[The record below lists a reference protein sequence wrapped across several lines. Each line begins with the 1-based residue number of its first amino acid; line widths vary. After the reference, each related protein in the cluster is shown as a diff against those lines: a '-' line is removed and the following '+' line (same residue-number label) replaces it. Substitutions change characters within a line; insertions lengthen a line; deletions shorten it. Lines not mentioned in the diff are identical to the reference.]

1 LPSHRRHRVTAK
13 TLVENG
19 GKQVRVLVKNT
30 ARKRKSRKAPAS
42 MVSLGGQQMKLTRR
56 NLLAGA
62 AGIAAAPLWPS
73 ISANA
78 AAPLADKQ
86 APSFYRYKVGDVQVN
101 AIFDGSTTFDLTDS
115 FVLNAKKDEVS
126 AALDKAFLPK
136 DKMTLLFT
144 PLAINIGGKTVVIDT
159 GMGGASLAASK
170 GQNGQFVTN
179 LVAAGIDPKSV
190 DMVVISHFH
199 GDHIN
204 GLLNA
209 DNTLAFPNA
218 EVMVPAVEWKYFM
231 DDGEMSRAPEGRMQT
246 VFKNA
251 RRVLEAGLKKK
262 ATPYEWGKEVVP
274 GLLAVETI
282 GHTPGHTSYV
292 LSSGSDKV
300 FIQSDVTNHPALFVV
315 NPGWRAFFDQDAAQA
330 ETTRRKIYD
339 MLVAEKMRVQGF
351 HYPFPGLGNVVKDGS
366 GYRLVPAQWNPV
378 I

>member
-1 LPSHRRHRVTAK
+1 MELSRRHV
-13 TLVENG
+13 
-19 GKQVRVLVKNT
+19 
-30 ARKRKSRKAPAS
+30 
-42 MVSLGGQQMKLTRR
+42 
-56 NLLAGA
+56 LAGA
-62 AGIAAAPLWPS
+62 AGVAAAPLLS
-73 ISANA
+73 GISANA
-78 AAPLADKQ
+78 AAPMADKQ
-86 APSFYRYKVGDVQVN
+86 APSFYRYKVGDAQVT
-101 AIFDGSTTFDLTDS
+101 AVFDGSTTFDLNDK
-115 FVLNAKKDEVS
+115 FVTNAKLEEVS

-144 PLAINIGGKTVVIDT
+144 PLVVNAGGKTIVIDT
-159 GMGGASLAASK
+159 GMGGAALAASK

-179 LVAAGIDPKSV
+179 LAAAGVDPKSV

-209 DNTLAFPNA
+209 DNTPAFPNA
-218 EVMVPAVEWKYFM
+218 ELLVPSTEWKYFM

-251 RRVLEAGLKKK
+251 RRVLETGMKKK
-262 ATPYEWGKEVVP
+262 ATPYEWGKEVAP

-282 GHTPGHTSYV
+282 GHTPGHTSYI

-330 ETTRRKIYD
+330 ETTRRKVYD

-351 HYPFPGLGNVVKDGS
+351 HYPFPGLGNVVKDGN
-366 GYRLVPAQWNPV
+366 GYRLIPAQWNPV

>member
-1 LPSHRRHRVTAK
+1 
-13 TLVENG
+13 
-19 GKQVRVLVKNT
+19 
-30 ARKRKSRKAPAS
+30 
-42 MVSLGGQQMKLTRR
+42 MKLTRR
-56 NLLAGA
+56 HLLAGA
-62 AGIAAAPLWPS
+62 AGIATAPLLPFV
-73 ISANA
+73 SAQA
-78 AAPLADKQ
+78 AAPLAEKQ

-101 AIFDGSTTFDLTDS
+101 AIFDGSLTFDLNDS
-115 FVLNAKKDEVS
+115 FVLNAKKDEVN
-126 AALDKAFLPK
+126 AALDKAFLPQ

-159 GMGGASLAASK
+159 GMGGASLTASK

-251 RRVLEAGLKKK
+251 RRVLETGLKKK

>member
-1 LPSHRRHRVTAK
+1 
-13 TLVENG
+13 
-19 GKQVRVLVKNT
+19 
-30 ARKRKSRKAPAS
+30 
-42 MVSLGGQQMKLTRR
+42 MKLTRR
-56 NLLAGA
+56 HVLAGA
-62 AGIAAAPLWPS
+62 AGIASAPLLPA

-78 AAPLADKQ
+78 AAPVADKQ
-86 APSFYRYKVGDVQVN
+86 APSFYRYKVGDAQVN
-101 AIFDGSTTFDLTDS
+101 AIFDGSSTFDLTDN
-115 FVLNAKKDEVS
+115 FVLNAKKDEVN

-144 PLAINIGGKTVVIDT
+144 PLAIQAGGKTIVVDT
-159 GMGGASLAASK
+159 GNGGAAYAASK
-170 GQNGQFVTN
+170 GVTGQFVTN
-179 LVAAGIDPKSV
+179 LTAAGIDPKSV

-218 EVMVPAVEWKYFM
+218 EVMVPSVEWKYFM

-251 RRVLEAGLKKK
+251 RRVLEAGLQKK
-262 ATPYEWGKEVVP
+262 ATPYEWGKEIVP
-274 GLLAVETI
+274 GLLAVETT
-282 GHTPGHTSYV
+282 GHTPGHTSFV
-292 LSSGSDKV
+292 LSSGSDKL

-315 NPGWRAFFDQDAAQA
+315 NPNWRAFFDQDPAQA
-330 ETTRRKIYD
+330 ETTRRKTYD

-351 HYPFPGLGNVVKDGS
+351 HYPFPGLGNVVKEGS

-378 I
+378 L

>member
-1 LPSHRRHRVTAK
+1 
-13 TLVENG
+13 
-19 GKQVRVLVKNT
+19 
-30 ARKRKSRKAPAS
+30 
-42 MVSLGGQQMKLTRR
+42 MKLTRR
-56 NLLAGA
+56 HLLAGT
-62 AGIAAAPLWPS
+62 AGIATAPLLPS
-73 ISANA
+73 VSAQA
-78 AAPLADKQ
+78 AAPMAEKQ

-101 AIFDGSTTFDLTDS
+101 AIFDGSLTFDLNDG
-115 FVLNAKKDEVS
+115 FVLNAKKDEVN
-126 AALDKAFLPK
+126 AALDKAFLPQ

-159 GMGGASLAASK
+159 GMGGASLTASK

-251 RRVLEAGLKKK
+251 RRVLETGLKKK

>member
-1 LPSHRRHRVTAK
+1 
-13 TLVENG
+13 
-19 GKQVRVLVKNT
+19 
-30 ARKRKSRKAPAS
+30 
-42 MVSLGGQQMKLTRR
+42 MDLTRR
-56 NLLAGA
+56 HALAGA
-62 AGIAAAPLWPS
+62 AALAASPLLSAAPASAAAPV
-73 ISANA
+73 
-78 AAPLADKQ
+78 ADKQ
-86 APSFYRYKVGDVQVN
+86 APSFYRYKVGDIQVN
-101 AIFDGSTTFDLTDS
+101 AIFDGSTTFALDEK
-115 FVLNAKKDEVS
+115 FVPNAKVEEVS

-144 PLAINIGGKTVVIDT
+144 PLAIHTGGKTIVIDT
-159 GMGGASLAASK
+159 GMGGAALAASK

-179 LVAAGIDPKSV
+179 LTAAGIDPKSV

-209 DNTLAFPNA
+209 DNSLAFPNA

-231 DDGEMSRAPEGRMQT
+231 DDGEMSRAPEGRMQG

-262 ATPYEWGKEVVP
+262 ATPYEWGKDVVP

-300 FIQSDVTNHPALFVV
+300 FIQSDVTNHPALFVA
-315 NPGWRAFFDQDAAQA
+315 NPGWRAFFDQDPAQA
-330 ETTRRKIYD
+330 ETTRRKTYE

-351 HYPFPGLGNVVKDGS
+351 HYPFPGLGNVVKDGG

-378 I
+378 L

>member
-1 LPSHRRHRVTAK
+1 
-13 TLVENG
+13 
-19 GKQVRVLVKNT
+19 
-30 ARKRKSRKAPAS
+30 
-42 MVSLGGQQMKLTRR
+42 MKLTRR
-56 NLLAGA
+56 HLLAGA
-62 AGIAAAPLWPS
+62 AGIATAPLLPS
-73 ISANA
+73 VSAQA
-78 AAPLADKQ
+78 AAPMAEKQ

-101 AIFDGSTTFDLTDS
+101 AIFDGSLTFDLNDG
-115 FVLNAKKDEVS
+115 FVLNAKKDEVN
-126 AALDKAFLPK
+126 AALDKAFLPQ
-136 DKMTLLFT
+136 DKMTLLLT

-159 GMGGASLAASK
+159 GMGGASLTASK

-231 DDGEMSRAPEGRMQT
+231 DDGEMSVAWT
-246 VFKNA
+246 VKNLFELKNA
-251 RRVLEAGLKKK
+251 RRVLETGLKKK
-262 ATPYEWGKEVVP
+262 ATPYEWGKEVGP

>member
-1 LPSHRRHRVTAK
+1 
-13 TLVENG
+13 
-19 GKQVRVLVKNT
+19 
-30 ARKRKSRKAPAS
+30 
-42 MVSLGGQQMKLTRR
+42 MKLTRR
-56 NLLAGA
+56 HLLAGA
-62 AGIAAAPLWPS
+62 AGIATAPLLPS
-73 ISANA
+73 VSAQA
-78 AAPLADKQ
+78 AAPMAEKQ

-101 AIFDGSTTFDLTDS
+101 AIFDGSLTFDLNDS
-115 FVLNAKKDEVS
+115 FVLNAKKDEVN
-126 AALDKAFLPK
+126 AALDKAFLPQ

-159 GMGGASLAASK
+159 GMGGASLTASK

-251 RRVLEAGLKKK
+251 RRVLETGLKKK

-315 NPGWRAFFDQDAAQA
+315 NPGWRAFFDQDPAQA
-330 ETTRRKIYD
+330 ETTRRKVYD
-339 MLVAEKMRVQGF
+339 MLAAEKMRVQGF

>member
-1 LPSHRRHRVTAK
+1 M
-13 TLVENG
+13 E
-19 GKQVRVLVKNT
+19 
-30 ARKRKSRKAPAS
+30 
-42 MVSLGGQQMKLTRR
+42 LTRR
-56 NLLAGA
+56 HALAGA
-62 AGIAAAPLWPS
+62 AAIAASPLLPN
-73 ISANA
+73 ISAKA
-78 AAPLADKQ
+78 AVPLADKQ
-86 APSFYRYKVGDVQVN
+86 APSFYRYKVGDIQVN

-115 FVLNAKKDEVS
+115 FVPNAKKDDVN
-126 AALDKAFLPK
+126 AALDNAFLPK

-144 PLAINIGGKTVVIDT
+144 PLAINTGGKTVVIDT
-159 GMGGASLAASK
+159 GMGGAALASSK
-170 GQNGQFVTN
+170 GANGQFVTN
-179 LVAAGIDPKSV
+179 LAAAGIDPESV
-190 DMVVISHFH
+190 DVVVISHFH
-199 GDHIN
+199 SDHIN

-209 DNTLAFPNA
+209 DGTPAFPNA
-218 EVMVPAVEWKYFM
+218 ELLVPAVEWKYFM
-231 DDGEMSRAPEGRMQT
+231 DDGEMSRAPAGRMEG

-251 RRVLEAGLKKK
+251 RRVLETGMKKK

-315 NPGWRAFFDQDAAQA
+315 NPGWRAFFDQDPAQA
-330 ETTRRKIYD
+330 EATRRKTYD

-366 GYRLVPAQWNPV
+366 GYRLVPAQWSPV

>member
-1 LPSHRRHRVTAK
+1 M
-13 TLVENG
+13 E
-19 GKQVRVLVKNT
+19 
-30 ARKRKSRKAPAS
+30 
-42 MVSLGGQQMKLTRR
+42 LTRR
-56 NLLAGA
+56 NALAGA
-62 AGIAAAPLWPS
+62 AALAATPLLPNTP
-73 ISANA
+73 AKA

-86 APSFYRYKVGDVQVN
+86 APSFYRYKVGDIQVN
-101 AIFDGSTTFDLTDS
+101 AVFDGSTTFDLADN

-144 PLAINIGGKTVVIDT
+144 PLAINTGGKTIVIDT
-159 GMGGASLAASK
+159 GMGGGSLAASK

-179 LVAAGIDPKSV
+179 LTAAGMDPKSV

-262 ATPYEWGKEVVP
+262 ATPYEWGKEVAP

-292 LSSGSDKV
+292 LSSGSDKL

-366 GYRLVPAQWNPV
+366 GYRLVPAQWSPV

>member
-1 LPSHRRHRVTAK
+1 
-13 TLVENG
+13 
-19 GKQVRVLVKNT
+19 
-30 ARKRKSRKAPAS
+30 
-42 MVSLGGQQMKLTRR
+42 MKLTRR

-62 AGIAAAPLWPS
+62 AGVAAAPLWPF

>member
-1 LPSHRRHRVTAK
+1 
-13 TLVENG
+13 
-19 GKQVRVLVKNT
+19 
-30 ARKRKSRKAPAS
+30 
-42 MVSLGGQQMKLTRR
+42 MKLTRR
-56 NLLAGA
+56 HLLAGA
-62 AGIAAAPLWPS
+62 AGIATAPLLPS
-73 ISANA
+73 VSAQA
-78 AAPLADKQ
+78 AAPMAEKQ

-101 AIFDGSTTFDLTDS
+101 AIFDGSLTFDLNDG
-115 FVLNAKKDEVS
+115 FVLNAKKDEVN
-126 AALDKAFLPK
+126 AALDKAFLPQ

-159 GMGGASLAASK
+159 GMGGASLTASK

-251 RRVLEAGLKKK
+251 RRVLETGLKKK

-282 GHTPGHTSYV
+282 GHTPGHTS
-292 LSSGSDKV
+292 
-300 FIQSDVTNHPALFVV
+300 
-315 NPGWRAFFDQDAAQA
+315 
-330 ETTRRKIYD
+330 
-339 MLVAEKMRVQGF
+339 
-351 HYPFPGLGNVVKDGS
+351 
-366 GYRLVPAQWNPV
+366 
-378 I
+378 

>member
-1 LPSHRRHRVTAK
+1 
-13 TLVENG
+13 
-19 GKQVRVLVKNT
+19 
-30 ARKRKSRKAPAS
+30 
-42 MVSLGGQQMKLTRR
+42 MKLTRR
-56 NLLAGA
+56 HLLAGA
-62 AGIAAAPLWPS
+62 AGIATAPLLPS
-73 ISANA
+73 VSAQA
-78 AAPLADKQ
+78 AAPMAEKQ

-101 AIFDGSTTFDLTDS
+101 AIFDGSLTFDLNDG
-115 FVLNAKKDEVS
+115 FVLNAKKDEVN
-126 AALDKAFLPK
+126 AALDKAFLPQ

-159 GMGGASLAASK
+159 GMGGASLTASK

-246 VFKNA
+246 VFRNA
-251 RRVLEAGLKKK
+251 RRVLETGLKKK

-315 NPGWRAFFDQDAAQA
+315 NPGWRTSPEHVQPQSLDRLGSRVTPLVHLCPLCSTGKYRKL
-330 ETTRRKIYD
+330 ERRPD
-339 MLVAEKMRVQGF
+339 RVSSGR
-351 HYPFPGLGNVVKDGS
+351 YVV
-366 GYRLVPAQWNPV
+366 
-378 I
+378 

>member
-1 LPSHRRHRVTAK
+1 
-13 TLVENG
+13 
-19 GKQVRVLVKNT
+19 
-30 ARKRKSRKAPAS
+30 
-42 MVSLGGQQMKLTRR
+42 MKLTRR
-56 NLLAGA
+56 HLLAGA
-62 AGIAAAPLWPS
+62 AGIATAPLLPS
-73 ISANA
+73 ISAQA
-78 AAPLADKQ
+78 AAPMAEKQ

-101 AIFDGSTTFDLTDS
+101 AIFDGSLTFDLNDG
-115 FVLNAKKDEVS
+115 FVLNAKKDEVN
-126 AALDKAFLPK
+126 AALDKAFLPQ

-159 GMGGASLAASK
+159 GMGGASLTASK

-251 RRVLEAGLKKK
+251 RRVLETGLKKK

>member
-1 LPSHRRHRVTAK
+1 
-13 TLVENG
+13 
-19 GKQVRVLVKNT
+19 
-30 ARKRKSRKAPAS
+30 
-42 MVSLGGQQMKLTRR
+42 MDLTRR
-56 NLLAGA
+56 HALAGA
-62 AGIAAAPLWPS
+62 AALAASPLLSTAPAGAAAPV
-73 ISANA
+73 
-78 AAPLADKQ
+78 ADKQ
-86 APSFYRYKVGDVQVN
+86 APSFYRYKVGDIQVN
-101 AIFDGSTTFDLTDS
+101 AIFDGSTTFALDEK
-115 FVLNAKKDEVS
+115 FVPNAKVEEVS

-144 PLAINIGGKTVVIDT
+144 PLAIHTGGKTIVIDT
-159 GMGGASLAASK
+159 GMGGAAHAASK

-179 LVAAGIDPKSV
+179 LTAAGIDPKSV
-190 DMVVISHFH
+190 DMVVLSHFH

-209 DNTLAFPNA
+209 DNSLAFPNA

-231 DDGEMSRAPEGRMQT
+231 DDGEMSRAPEGRMQG

-251 RRVLEAGLKKK
+251 RRVLETGLKKK
-262 ATPYEWGKEVVP
+262 ATPYEWGKDVAP

-300 FIQSDVTNHPALFVV
+300 FIQSDVTNHPALFVA
-315 NPGWRAFFDQDAAQA
+315 NPGWRAFFDQDPAQA
-330 ETTRRKIYD
+330 EATRRKTYD

-351 HYPFPGLGNVVKDGS
+351 HYPFPGLGNVVKEGS

-378 I
+378 L

>member
-1 LPSHRRHRVTAK
+1 M
-13 TLVENG
+13 E
-19 GKQVRVLVKNT
+19 
-30 ARKRKSRKAPAS
+30 
-42 MVSLGGQQMKLTRR
+42 LTRR
-56 NLLAGA
+56 HVLTGA
-62 AGIAAAPLWPS
+62 AALAAAPLLPA
-73 ISANA
+73 ISGNA
-78 AAPLADKQ
+78 AAPMADKQ
-86 APSFYRYKVGDVQVN
+86 APSFYRYKVGDVQVT
-101 AIFDGSTTFDLTDS
+101 AVADGSLTFDLNDS
-115 FVLNAKKDEVS
+115 FVLNAKKDEVN

-144 PLAINIGGKTVVIDT
+144 PLAINTGGKTVVIDT
-159 GMGGASLAASK
+159 GMGGAAFASSK
-170 GQNGQFVTN
+170 GVNGQFVTN
-179 LVAAGIDPKSV
+179 LTAAGIDPKSV

-209 DNTLAFPNA
+209 DNTPAFPNA
-218 EVMVPAVEWKYFM
+218 ELLVPAVEWKYFM

-262 ATPYEWGKEVVP
+262 ATPYEWGKEVAP

-315 NPGWRAFFDQDAAQA
+315 NPGWRAFFDQDPAQA
-330 ETTRRKIYD
+330 EITRRKTYD

-351 HYPFPGLGNVVKDGS
+351 HYPFPGLGNVVKDGD
-366 GYRLVPAQWNPV
+366 GYRLVPAQWNSV